1 MITNRFPAVDY
12 FRGFILF
19 LLAAESTGLYEH
31 LETLFPHSFIL
42 SQFFHAEWEGLHF
55 WDLIQPGFMLIAGS
69 ALYFS
74 TYKRLD
80 QGATYAKLW
89 PHVLKRSFWLFIAG
103 TGLHCIHRGE
113 MVLELWNV
121 LTQLAFTTLIAFFLL
136 RFSIPL
142 QIAASLLLLLI
153 SHSLYVFSS
162 IPGFDQPYTPD
173 HNFGSYVDLFLMGK
187 LSRGH
192 WIAMNFLPTAAHT
205 IWGALIGRIIHR
217 TSPPKLVFR
226 TFLGLGILGIIAGYG
241 LDLAG
246 IPIIKRTATLSFTLA
261 SAGWI
266 TLMMAFFYK
275 NWSQEKPVLAMPAY
289 LNSVGKNSLFIYLF
303 FETIVPQWLNK
314 TTHIFVGGFAHLV
327 SMPDAWGDVL
337 TSIVVLMIIVR
348 LATWLDEK
356 KIYLK
361 I

>member
-1 MITNRFPAVDY
+1 
-12 FRGFILF
+12 
-19 LLAAESTGLYEH
+19 
-31 LETLFPHSFIL
+31 
-42 SQFFHAEWEGLHF
+42 
-55 WDLIQPGFMLIAGS
+55 
-69 ALYFS
+69 
-74 TYKRLD
+74 
-80 QGATYAKLW
+80 
-89 PHVLKRSFWLFIAG
+89 
-103 TGLHCIHRGE
+103 

-162 IPGFDQPYTPD
+162 IPGFDQPYSPD
-173 HNFGSYVDLFLMGK
+173 HNFGSYIDYMLMGK

-217 TSPPKLVFR
+217 TSPPKLIFR

-266 TLMMAFFYK
+266 TLLMALFYK
-275 NWSQEKPVLAMPAY
+275 NWSQEKPILAMPGY
-289 LNSVGKNSLFIYLF
+289 LNSVGKNSLLIYLF
-303 FETIVPQWLNK
+303 FETVVPQWLNK

-327 SMPDAWGDVL
+327 SMPEAWGDVL

-348 LATWLDEK
+348 LATWLDEQ
-356 KIYLK
+356 KIYFK